1 MLQTV
6 WSLQGQRNAIKTW
19 NKTTF
24 CSSCKLPVKCIPLL
38 LQTQN
43 FTRTEMPNIGLV
55 NKSGLGWTSSQQHPW
70 RFLLEC
76 LLSEHARAGLITSF
90 FTPSFCF
97 ASPLH
102 LPPIA
107 HPPLSWR
114 SELSLRFV
122 KTRQTERSRFR
133 ISLSSIFSWPRS
145 KRTSGLPKIAR
156 LSRDSC
162 GAGVQSQ
169 SLLVFSLAV
178 YNRGAVM
185 AQHGI
190 CQRPRDS
197 RHAASF
203 KGGYFQVQR

>member
-6 WSLQGQRNAIKTW
+6 WSLRGRRKAIKTW
-19 NKTTF
+19 DKTLF
-24 CSSCKLPVKCIPLL
+24 YSSCKLPVKFWPLL
-38 LQTQN
+38 LQTCN
-43 FTRTEMPNIGLV
+43 FTRTEIPNLGLV

-70 RFLLEC
+70 GFLLEC
-76 LLSEHARAGLITSF
+76 LLSRAGLITSF

-97 ASPLH
+97 ANPLH

-107 HPPLSWR
+107 RPPSLSWR
-114 SELSLRFV
+114 SEPSLRFV

-178 YNRGAVM
+178 YNRGAVV